1 MPILN
6 SAKIFIKK
14 LYKLVQWGL
23 ITTIIAKQISKCV
36 HSKKSIPNNF
46 VTKKEICLTEGDS
59 RYVDNTYVESSHSSL
74 YTLLPHNKEENTHT
88 LDKRCRGLGLVSR
101 LGPLSLCL
109 GRLCGTLWRLDSLDG
124 SILHLWSKSWVSGN
138 KRIKSVGQQ

>member
-1 MPILN
+1 MNPGPKPAKMPILN

-36 HSKKSIPNNF
+36 HSKKSTCIPNNF

-74 YTLLPHNKEENTHT
+74 YTLLPHNKEENTHI

-109 GRLCGTLWRLDSLDG
+109 SRLCSTLWRLDSLDG
-124 SILHLWSKSWVSGN
+124 SILHRFLSSF
-138 KRIKSVGQQ
+138 R